1 MAKIT
6 GKISDEPTED
16 AAPGPA
22 RASLGVR
29 LKAWWRGEEA
39 VPAAANDAGEAGS
52 ADSARPGGADK
63 DKDSADEDSNA
74 AAAGAPSLTA
84 RLKAWWDG
92 TEPDATPPGEGQ
104 GDGKDGADAGPARSP
119 LVVVA
124 DIPDIADRAVKS
136 AWPSERIAAAE
147 RIWGAGFAGPG
158 GVELAVR
165 LTKPFALDKSKTM
178 LELGSGL
185 GGNARAIATEFDSW
199 VTGYECDPA
208 LAAAAMETSRQHGLG
223 KRAVVHAY
231 DHKAFLADTHKFDA
245 FFSKAALFRFAEK
258 SELLTALPGK
268 LKDRAQVVITDLV
281 LAAPGAADPALEAWI
296 RDEAEKPHP
305 WTAEQYVSAATKV
318 HLDVRV
324 NEDLTDEYLA
334 MVRSAWRGL
343 EAVLKPGIVDAA
355 TAAAI
360 LEEGANWQRRAAALA
375 SGKLRLIRLHMVKR

>member
-1 MAKIT
+1 MAKIA

-16 AAPGPA
+16 AALGPA
-22 RASLGVR
+22 RASLGARV
-29 LKAWWRGEEA
+29 KAWWSGEEA
-39 VPAAANDAGEAGS
+39 VPAAANDAGDADSAG
-52 ADSARPGGADK
+52 SARPGGT

-74 AAAGAPSLTA
+74 AAAGAGAPSLKA

-92 TEPDATPPGEGQ
+92 TEATPPAEGE
-104 GDGKDGADAGPARSP
+104 GDGKDGVGAGPARAAP
-119 LVVVA
+119 VVVA
-124 DIPDIADRAVKS
+124 DIPDIADQTVKS

-147 RIWGAGFAGPG
+147 RIWGAGFAAPG

-199 VTGYECDPA
+199 VTGYERDPT

-223 KRAVVHAY
+223 KRAVIRAY
-231 DHKAFLADTHKFDA
+231 DHKAFLADTLRFDA
-245 FFSKAALFRFAEK
+245 LFSKEALFRFPEK
-258 SELLTALPGK
+258 SELFTALPGK

-281 LAAPGAADPALEAWI
+281 LAAPGATDPALEAWI
-296 RDEAEKPHP
+296 RDEAEEPHP

-318 HLDVRV
+318 NLDVRV

-334 MVRSAWRGL
+334 MVRDAWRGL
-343 EAVLKPGIVDAA
+343 EAVLKPGVVDAA
-355 TAAAI
+355 AAAAI
-360 LEEGANWQRRAAALA
+360 LDEGANWQRRAAALA